1 MTAGTTTSNKEN
13 EMVYSVT
20 PIVGLR
26 LGEVIKAGEDAAA
39 LGTVVTG
46 NDGHD
51 YILALATGAIANAA
65 TVTLTEPAMT
75 VATGAGAWTNTNAP
89 LVASD
94 RAWFKKTAI

>member
-1 MTAGTTTSNKEN
+1 
-13 EMVYSVT
+13 MVYSVT

-26 LGEVIKAGEDAAA
+26 IGEVIKPGEDALA

-51 YILALATGAIANAA
+51 YILAKATDAIANAA
-65 TVTLTEPAMT
+65 VVTLTEPAMT
-75 VATGAGAWTNTNAP
+75 VATGAGAWTNTGPA
-89 LVASD
+89 LVAND

>member
-1 MTAGTTTSNKEN
+1 
-13 EMVYSVT
+13 MVHSVT

-26 LGEVIKAGEDAAA
+26 IGDVIKAGEDAVA

-51 YILALATGAIANAA
+51 YILAKATDAVADAA
-65 TVTLTEPAMT
+65 TVILTEPAMT
-75 VATGAGAWTNTNAP
+75 VATGAGAWTNTNAA
-89 LVASD
+89 LVTGD

>member
-1 MTAGTTTSNKEN
+1 
-13 EMVYSVT
+13 MVYSVT

-51 YILALATGAIANAA
+51 YVLAKAADTIANAA
-65 TVTLTEPAMT
+65 AVILTEPAMT
-75 VATGAGAWTNTNAP
+75 VATGAGAWTNTNPA
-89 LVASD
+89 LVTGD
-94 RAWFKKTAI
+94 RAWFRKTAI